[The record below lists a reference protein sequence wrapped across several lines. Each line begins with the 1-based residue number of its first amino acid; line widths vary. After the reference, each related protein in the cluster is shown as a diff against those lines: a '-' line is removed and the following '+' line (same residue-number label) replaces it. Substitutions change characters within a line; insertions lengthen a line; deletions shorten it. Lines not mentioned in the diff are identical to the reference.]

1 MKRILLVDECSAV
14 LETLSDALADTYDVV
29 TASSGKEAIDL
40 LEGMQGSGN
49 NIEIQQF
56 SIVVADLCMSGVNGL
71 DVADRVKKMNRYIR
85 FTPVLLLTGEEI
97 TKKEARAHGCS
108 SMIRKEN
115 SDRIVSMIHIL
126 LDDEAQRAA
135 ESTNVAE
142 GECFNNLSREI
153 DLVRE
158 VEVPRECKDKNRLN

>member
-1 MKRILLVDECSAV
+1 VKKILLVDECPV
-14 LETLSDALADTYDVV
+14 LLGVLSDALVDTYDVV

-40 LEGMQGSGN
+40 LEGTQGSGN

-56 SIVVADLCMSGVNGL
+56 SVVVTDLCMSGVNGL
-71 DVADRVKKMNRYIR
+71 DVADRVKKMNRYSR
-85 FTPVLLLTGEEI
+85 FTPVLLIGEEI

-108 SMIRKEN
+108 SMVRKEN

-142 GECFNNLSREI
+142 GECLKNLSREI